1 VYLDVESLLWTDAS
15 KINALCLLGKA
26 QLRALGIT
34 KVFDLRSDIEMVK
47 YDTPIPDI
55 ENVSVVRTPVFKEE
69 DYTPETIA
77 Q

>member
-1 VYLDVESLLWTDAS
+1 MNT
-15 KINALCLLGKA
+15 LCLGKA

-34 KVFDLRSDIEMVK
+34 QVFDLRSDIEMAK
-47 YDTPIPDI
+47 YNTPIPSIDDV
-55 ENVSVVRTPVFKEE
+55 NVIRTPIFKEE

>member
-1 VYLDVESLLWTDAS
+1 MDVESLLRTDAS
-15 KINALCLLGKA
+15 KINTLCLGKA